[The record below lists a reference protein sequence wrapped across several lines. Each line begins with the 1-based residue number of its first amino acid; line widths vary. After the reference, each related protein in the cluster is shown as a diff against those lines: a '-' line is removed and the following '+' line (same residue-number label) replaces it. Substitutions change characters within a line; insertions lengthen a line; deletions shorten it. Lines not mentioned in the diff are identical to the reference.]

1 MHDVGYAQLLLFVL
15 KFILL
20 VNELLS
26 KNLLFIVEI
35 DKYIEVLFELMLL
48 LFFNNPVNFPLFFG
62 LLPVL
67 LLQGRIVFCFD
78 LLNVSLFSLELLGFS
93 LSDEPFL
100 FFDQSLV
107 VLVELPRLP
116 ESHL

>member
-1 MHDVGYAQLLLFVL
+1 MHDVGYPELLLLVL
-15 KFILL
+15 QFILL

-35 DKYIEVLFELMLL
+35 DKHIQVLFELMLL

-67 LLQGRIVFCFD
+67 LLQGGIVFCFD
-78 LLNVSLFSLELLGFS
+78 LLNVSLFSLELLGFP